1 VIGTDGRRGGGEGKP
16 TVDVEVFYIELM
28 GTPTPGEVGSCSA

>member
-1 VIGTDGRRGGGEGKP
+1 MGGGEEGRREGKP